1 LRPKFANCLDLLS
14 GFVSNIY
21 CPYEEN
27 VDLKGTE
34 KMKVS
39 KRAQAI
45 PPSATLA
52 VSSRARELKAQ
63 GQDIVTFGAGEPDFD
78 TPDYIKDA
86 AIEALKTGQ
95 TKYTAAVGI
104 IELRK
109 AIAEKLQKENG
120 LNYTPDRIVVN
131 IGGKHSV
138 YESMQA
144 VLDPGDEVILGAPY
158 WVTYT
163 ETIKLAG
170 ATAKIVRTDKAN
182 SYKIT
187 PDQLKEAI
195 TEKTAMLVINS
206 PNNPGGFTYTPE
218 ELAELAKALEGTDV
232 IVLSDEIYEKLI
244 YGDTKFVSFAS
255 LSDDAYNRTLT
266 LNGLSKTF
274 AMTGWRL
281 GYTAGP
287 LDVIKAIGRLQSH
300 MTSNPVTFAQYAAI
314 TALNDP
320 LAKDCVE
327 KMRAEFEKRGKYMA
341 QRLNSIK
348 GVQCC
353 EPTGAFYCFPDVSSH
368 YGRSINGVR
377 INGSIDF
384 AKALLEQARVAL
396 VPGLPFGSLV
406 PGLPFGCDN
415 NVRLS
420 FACSLE
426 QITEGLDRL
435 EKWLSQ

>member
-1 LRPKFANCLDLLS
+1 L
-14 GFVSNIY
+14 
-21 CPYEEN
+21 YEEST
-27 VDLKGTE
+27 DLKGPA
-34 KMKVS
+34 KMKIS

-45 PPSATLA
+45 PPSATFA

-78 TPDYIKDA
+78 TPDYIKQA
-86 AIEALKTGQ
+86 AIKALKAGQ
-95 TKYTAAVGI
+95 TKYTAAAGI
-104 IELRK
+104 IELRT
-109 AIAEKLQKENG
+109 AIAQKLQRENG
-120 LNYTPDRIVVN
+120 LNYTPDQVIVN

-144 VLDPGDEVILGAPY
+144 VLDPGDEVILGTPY

-170 ATAKIVRTDKAN
+170 ASPKIIQTDKAN

-187 PDQLKEAI
+187 PEQLKKAI
-195 TEKTAMLVINS
+195 TEETAMLVINS

-218 ELAELAKALEGTDV
+218 ELAELAKILEGTDV
-232 IVLSDEIYEKLI
+232 MVLSDEIYEKLV

-255 LSDDAYNRTLT
+255 LSEDAYNRTLT

-287 LDVIKAIGRLQSH
+287 LEVIKAMARLQSH
-300 MTSNPVTFAQYAAI
+300 TTSNPVTFAQYAAI
-314 TALNDP
+314 TALNGP
-320 LAKDCVE
+320 LASDCVE
-327 KMRAEFEKRGKYMA
+327 KMRAEFQKRRIYMA

-348 GVQCC
+348 GVDCC
-353 EPTGAFYCFPDVSSH
+353 EPTGAFYCFPDVSDH
-368 YGRSINGVR
+368 YGRTINGAK
-377 INGSIDF
+377 INGSMDF
-384 AKALLEQARVAL
+384 ANALLEQTSVA
-396 VPGLPFGSLV
+396 LV

-426 QITEGLDRL
+426 HITEGLDRL